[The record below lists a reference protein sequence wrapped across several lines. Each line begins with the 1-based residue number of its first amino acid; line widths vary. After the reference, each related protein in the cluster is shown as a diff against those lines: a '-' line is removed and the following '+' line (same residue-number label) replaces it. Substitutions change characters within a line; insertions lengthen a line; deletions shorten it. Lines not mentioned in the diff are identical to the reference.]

1 MSAPRLSRALGA
13 SAGVHLLA
21 LGTVLVL
28 AHPHAPPQPPLRVSL
43 VPGSPTGA
51 GGPTGPAN
59 EGERNAGTTAAESPA
74 TTHPTPARPPADASR
89 RSAARD
95 EAPRPGERPGQSPPA
110 LAGLTAVQDDL
121 WVLGA
126 PGPEAS
132 APHAPTGPVA
142 QAASAPGGAGGTA
155 PASNGTGSGVG
166 GSSES
171 GAPGAASLLDTL
183 QRRLAWSAARCAP
196 AAAVRLARHGV
207 PGVPLHFCLD
217 ASGRPSEVGLLGTTG
232 SDQLDRAARDCV
244 VPGALP
250 LPPAQG
256 CYTVEVRF
264 PIRG

>member
-13 SAGVHLLA
+13 SAGVHLLGLA
-21 LGTVLVL
+21 TVLVL
-28 AHPHAPPQPPLRVSL
+28 AHRHAPPQPPLRVSL

-59 EGERNAGTTAAESPA
+59 EGERNAGTTAAERPA

-132 APHAPTGPVA
+132 APHAPAGPVA

-155 PASNGTGSGVG
+155 PA
-166 GSSES
+166 
-171 GAPGAASLLDTL
+171 
-183 QRRLAWSAARCAP
+183 
-196 AAAVRLARHGV
+196 
-207 PGVPLHFCLD
+207 
-217 ASGRPSEVGLLGTTG
+217 
-232 SDQLDRAARDCV
+232 
-244 VPGALP
+244 
-250 LPPAQG
+250 
-256 CYTVEVRF
+256 
-264 PIRG
+264 